1 MAVNLMF
8 IFFNLRHG
16 KQTMT
21 RKRRIKIARVP
32 FHKKYRQ
39 SLEVP
44 YILLGYHKTD
54 AYCAPEDNR
63 NDDLS

>member
-1 MAVNLMF
+1 
-8 IFFNLRHG
+8 
-16 KQTMT
+16 MT
-21 RKRRIKIARVP
+21 RKRRLKIARVP

-54 AYCAPEDNR
+54 AYCARRIIEMMTFLKKHICLHFMDSNI
-63 NDDLS
+63 